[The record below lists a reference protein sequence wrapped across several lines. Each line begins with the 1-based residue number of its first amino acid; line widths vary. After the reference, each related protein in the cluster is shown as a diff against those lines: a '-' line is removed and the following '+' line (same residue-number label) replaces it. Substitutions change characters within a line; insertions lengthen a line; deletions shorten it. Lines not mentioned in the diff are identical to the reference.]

1 MLFLVKDYSAF
12 LIASVSMIEKVEDL
26 LRKGYDLQRLI
37 ASSVQ
42 LMIIL
47 TVCRQ
52 TAITKW
58 SSSCNTFNI
67 PDNGIFDM
75 HS

>member
-12 LIASVSMIEKVEDL
+12 LIASVSMVEKIEDL

-37 ASSVQ
+37 ASSIQ
-42 LMIIL
+42 HMIIL

-52 TAITKW
+52 AAITKW
-58 SSSCNTFNI
+58 SRSCNTFNI
-67 PDNGIFDM
+67 ADNEIFDM